1 MGTCRDQFRPRTRRM
16 NPPPSMLPGYAATC
30 SNWRVDTGERG
41 TLATNENR
49 GDRFTLRHLVEM
61 YSRGFITAVPTE
73 LGMIPHA
80 EPDEK
85 YLEDLVRW
93 NVVNGATFTL
103 TPEAQELFRG
113 LITYEWAVWGVV
125 LQYNESV
132 KVSAAIPDE
141 LAQYGIQ
148 YAIRSVPR
156 ASYMLGVNGN
166 KVTTAISGRGDIDI
180 SEDYARGSG
189 NVPALAAKILMTILD
204 PEQRF
209 SPYPINPATV
219 PHAVTRKLAGGRS
232 TKPEDRLK
240 ELKKAQ
246 LSMAG
251 AGMADSTT
259 GVMTE
264 LLGLDNVSNAVVAM
278 TRATPTGRAYA
289 HNNATGVLFYLGKQ
303 DGETFPGAVVS
314 YPKRGPDGRL
324 WIRYEPADEASLA
337 RAIEAMYIGLE
348 SAPPNALITT

>member
-1 MGTCRDQFRPRTRRM
+1 MP
-16 NPPPSMLPGYAATC
+16 PGYAATC
-30 SNWRVDTGERG
+30 RNWGVDTGDWK
-41 TLATNENR
+41 TLATDENR

-61 YSRGFITAVPTE
+61 YSRGFITAVPAE

-85 YLEDLVRW
+85 YLADLVRW

-125 LQYNESV
+125 LQYNENV

-166 KVTTAISGRGDIDI
+166 KVTTAIAGGGDIDI
-180 SEDYARGSG
+180 SEDYARGSE
-189 NVPALAAKILMTILD
+189 NVSALVAKILMTILD

-209 SPYPINPATV
+209 SPYPITPTTV

-246 LSMAG
+246 RSLAG

-259 GVMTE
+259 EALTE
-264 LLGLDNVSNAVVAM
+264 LLGLDNVTNAVVAM
-278 TRATPTGRAYA
+278 TRRTATGRVYA
-289 HNNATGVLFYLGKQ
+289 HNNATGVLFYLGKR
-303 DGETFPGAVVS
+303 DGEVFPGAVVS

-337 RAIEAMYIGLE
+337 RAIEAMYVGMGT
-348 SAPPNALITT
+348 APQKALVTT